1 MPHLLFLGRG
11 VKNKYRAL
19 QGIRQG
25 VLLHFG
31 QLIYMVPWD
40 FLGDEEEK
48 NNFLMFPHSFD
59 GEKLKEGE
67 TARNPGRNDH
77 PSRFLHF

>member
-25 VLLHFG
+25 VLPHFG

-40 FLGDEEEK
+40 FLEMRRRK
-48 NNFLMFPHSFD
+48 TIF
-59 GEKLKEGE
+59 
-67 TARNPGRNDH
+67 
-77 PSRFLHF
+77 